1 MVPLN
6 GPGVNWPLQA
16 PPPQDR
22 RWLRVEDASAV
33 AACRNAAL
41 GLADRLW
48 FPSARADQLA
58 LAVTEAAS
66 NLHKHASEGCLWLG
80 VNRDGDPPGIDLVTI
95 DAGPGLPDVAA
106 ALRDGH
112 STAGTLG
119 IGLGAIQRLADSVDL
134 YSLPGHGTALTA
146 RFRPVPAGGTTP
158 PYPPAL
164 GGAARPPKPPR
175 PWGAGLIRP
184 ITGETECGDAYAAA
198 CTSDTITAILCDGL
212 GHGPLAAAA
221 AAEGVSAFLED
232 PTGDPATLAGRVH
245 RRMAGTRGGAVGIV
259 RLGGGVARY
268 CGLGN
273 IAASILGQGRRK
285 NMISIPG
292 IAGHQARTIRAFDYE
307 LPPGAAVILHSD
319 GISARWQAAALPGLE
334 TRDPLLIAAVLLGEA
349 GIHRDDAGILVLK
362 P

>member
-1 MVPLN
+1 VVPLN
-6 GPGVNWPLQA
+6 GPGANWPLQA
-16 PPPQDR
+16 PPPQDL

-33 AACRNAAL
+33 TACRNAAL
-41 GLADRLW
+41 GLADRLR
-48 FPSARADQLA
+48 FPAARADQLA

-66 NLHKHASEGCLWLG
+66 NLHKHASEGSLWLG
-80 VNRDGDPPGIDLVTI
+80 VNRDGEPPGIDLVTI

-146 RFRPVPAGGTTP
+146 RFRPPGSRFPDT
-158 PYPPAL
+158 L
-164 GGAARPPKPPR
+164 R
-175 PWGAGLIRP
+175 WAGLIRP

-198 CTSDTITAILCDGL
+198 YTGDTITAILCDGL

-232 PTGDPATLAGRVH
+232 PAGDPAELAGRVH

-259 RLGGGVARY
+259 RLGDGVARY

-292 IAGHQARTIRAFDYE
+292 IAGHQARTIRQFDYE

-319 GISARWQAAALPGLE
+319 GISARWQAAALPSLE
-334 TRDPLLIAAVLLGEA
+334 TRDPLLIAAVLLAEA

>member
-16 PPPQDR
+16 PPPQDL

-33 AACRNAAL
+33 IACRNAAL
-41 GLADRLW
+41 ALADRLR

-66 NLHKHASEGCLWLG
+66 NLHKHASEGSLWLG
-80 VNRDGDPPGIDLVTI
+80 VNRDGEPPGIDLVTI

-119 IGLGAIQRLADSVDL
+119 IGLGGIKRLADSVDL
-134 YSLPGHGTALTA
+134 YSMPGHGTALTA
-146 RFRPVPAGGTTP
+146 RFRPPGSRFP
-158 PYPPAL
+158 DPL
-164 GGAARPPKPPR
+164 R
-175 PWGAGLIRP
+175 WAGLIRP

-198 CTSDTITAILCDGL
+198 YAGDMITAILCDGL

-232 PTGDPATLAGRVH
+232 PSAEPAALAGRVH
-245 RRMAGTRGGAVGIV
+245 QRMAGTRGGAVGIV
-259 RLGGGVARY
+259 RLGGGVACY

-273 IAASILGQGRRK
+273 IAASVLGQGRRK

-292 IAGHQARTIRAFDYE
+292 IAGHQARTIRQFDYE

-319 GISARWQAAALPGLE
+319 GISARWQAAAVPGLE
-334 TRDPLLIAAVLLGEA
+334 TRDPLLIAAVLLAEA

>member
-1 MVPLN
+1 VVPLN

-33 AACRNAAL
+33 TACRNAAL
-41 GLADRLW
+41 GLADRLR
-48 FPSARADQLA
+48 FPAARADQLA

-66 NLHKHASEGCLWLG
+66 NLHKHASEGSLWLA
-80 VNRDGDPPGIDLVTI
+80 VNRDGEPPGIDLVTI
-95 DAGPGLPDVAA
+95 DAGPGLTDVAA

-119 IGLGAIQRLADSVDL
+119 IGLGAIRRLADSVDL

-146 RFRPVPAGGTTP
+146 RFRPPGSRFP
-158 PYPPAL
+158 D
-164 GGAARPPKPPR
+164 PPR
-175 PWGAGLIRP
+175 WAGLIRP
-184 ITGETECGDAYAAA
+184 ITGETECGDMYAAA
-198 CTSDTITAILCDGL
+198 CTGDAITAILCDGL

-232 PTGDPATLAGRVH
+232 ATSDPATLAGRVH

-292 IAGHQARTIRAFDYE
+292 IAGHQARTIREFDYE

-319 GISARWQAAALPGLE
+319 GISARWQAAARPGLE
-334 TRDPLLIAAVLLGEA
+334 TRDPLLIAAVLLAEA

>member
-16 PPPQDR
+16 PPPQDL
-22 RWLRVEDASAV
+22 RWLRVEDVSAV
-33 AACRNAAL
+33 TACRNAAL
-41 GLADRLW
+41 ALADRLR

-66 NLHKHASEGCLWLG
+66 NLHKHASEGSLWLG
-80 VNRDGDPPGIDLVTI
+80 VNRDGEPPGIDLVTI

-119 IGLGAIQRLADSVDL
+119 IGLGAIRRLADSVDL
-134 YSLPGHGTALTA
+134 YTLPGHGTALTA
-146 RFRPVPAGGTTP
+146 RFRPPGSRFP
-158 PYPPAL
+158 DPL
-164 GGAARPPKPPR
+164 R
-175 PWGAGLIRP
+175 WAGLIRP

-198 CTSDTITAILCDGL
+198 YAGDTITAIVCDGL

-232 PTGDPATLAGRVH
+232 PSAEPAALAGRVH

-292 IAGHQARTIRAFDYE
+292 IAGHQARTIRQFDYE

-334 TRDPLLIAAVLLGEA
+334 TRDPLLIAAVLLAEA

>member
-1 MVPLN
+1 VVPLN

-33 AACRNAAL
+33 TACRNAAL
-41 GLADRLW
+41 GLADRLR
-48 FPSARADQLA
+48 FPAARADQLA

-66 NLHKHASEGCLWLG
+66 NLHKHASAGSLWLG
-80 VNRDGDPPGIDLVTI
+80 VNRDGEPPGIDLVTI

-119 IGLGAIQRLADSVDL
+119 IGLGAIKRLADSADL
-134 YSLPGHGTALTA
+134 YSMPGRGTALTA
-146 RFRPVPAGGTTP
+146 RIFTPGASFPATP
-158 PYPPAL
+158 
-164 GGAARPPKPPR
+164 R
-175 PWGAGLIRP
+175 WAGLVRP

-198 CTSDTITAILCDGL
+198 CGSGTITAIMCDGL

-221 AAEGVSAFLED
+221 AAEGVSAVL
-232 PTGDPATLAGRVH
+232 GDPDGEPAALAARVH
-245 RRMAGTRGGAVGIV
+245 RRMASTRGGAVGIV

-285 NMISIPG
+285 SMISIPG
-292 IAGHQARTIRAFDYE
+292 IAGHQARTIRQFDYE

-319 GISARWQAAALPGLE
+319 GISARWEAAAVPGLE
-334 TRDPLLIAAVLLGEA
+334 ARDPLLIAAVLLAEA